1 MINKNKS
8 WNPYFAF
15 LLFLVI
21 TMVVLLPY
29 LSLLG
34 TIFHERA
41 HINAAAKYG
50 IKMTYEPDIL
60 LHIPHFFQSL
70 KPWASGKSAFATD
83 YDKEKFLS
91 LDVGEKREI
100 VLAGIGSDIVFMMM
114 TTFILFILIGLILF
128 IQNKRGVINI
138 SLLSMILLIGLV
150 HQIWSTFLNLTYAQ
164 GDLTFLIQSILFK

>member
-91 LDVGEKREI
+91 LDVGEKR
-100 VLAGIGSDIVFMMM
+100 DIVFMMM